1 MKSNVIKTA
10 ARIGVVIAANYLF
23 KLHNKSTTGGNDSTI
38 KTKSDNE
45 KKEETENKIE
55 ESESYTDRVPMFRMY
70 DEKPEEFLEVY
81 NRYMKDELTGFEAAD
96 LLGCRIDTFTNMV
109 KYYRSKENL
118 NEKKYR
124 TNKRLAKYM
133 ICDTDPELFLEVY
146 IKFINKEI
154 NSREAAKEFG
164 ISVSTFYRSIR
175 YYESKN
181 GIRDW
186 ASLYK

>member
-10 ARIGVVIAANYLF
+10 ARIGVVIAVNYLF
-23 KLHNKSTTGGNDSTI
+23 KLHSKSTTGSNNSTI
-38 KTKSDNE
+38 KANPDNDN
-45 KKEETENKIE
+45 KEEIE
-55 ESESYTDRVPMFRMY
+55 EPQSDTDRVPLFRIY

-96 LLGCRIDTFTNMV
+96 LLGCGIDTFTSMV
-109 KYYRSKENL
+109 KYYRNKENL
-118 NEKKYR
+118 NETKYR

-133 ICDTDPELFLEVY
+133 ICDTNPELFLEVY

-164 ISVSTFYRSIR
+164 ISVSTFYRSVR

-181 GIRDW
+181 GIRDCT
-186 ASLYK
+186 SLYK